1 MSAAL
6 EVLAVERTFPDVR
19 LRVRVV
25 SGTVQNRD
33 LVVLRS
39 GGRYRGHG
47 VVAAVRDEDDDRV
60 LRAGESGVLFFK
72 TQEGLALASP
82 GDTASALG
90 SEGGDGG
97 GALDEAKREAIAED
111 LSRLAPTRPCVMLPL
126 RIETA
131 FAEERGDGRET
142 RPVLRVRATPDALH
156 IRPGLPPFSR
166 EDERLRS
173 AYDVKAQ
180 SDPAAAR
187 RELEAAVGASEARR
201 ILAGAPGGA
210 SPAAAA
216 LPERLVVVATLVSG
230 GGATT
235 RVEAIG
241 GPVPETLPL
250 PFSGETAFEGDRD
263 DPAGWLLDYDRA
275 LEVGMAVSLPLPAGW
290 KGKVRRLVV
299 LGLPRE
305 GRAALMTN
313 LEVRALAGSAA
324 VAGAGTPT
332 KGTAW
337 PTHPPTAEG
346 LDRLRRLLGWDGATR
361 GASGDLPRAAAAL
374 VWHAALGPALRR
386 GIVTPEDG
394 GAEPILAAL
403 HERFVEHVRPDGP
416 VPLILADDLPF
427 GVWPICPGARDPLA
441 PPVEIWPALAER
453 VAERR
458 TSSRKAGPWH
468 ALVDALSEQEHAV
481 RWQIRSNVEGLFEVH
496 RLHAAQRDD
505 QDIGARRQRVSSI
518 WQAADQTLLAFGVP
532 PGTAVRR
539 ATRNVC
545 EPAASLIC
553 GPLVAP
559 DAERGGPSP
568 EHLASFPERA
578 PSDLLK
584 WPYQLFPSG
593 REDSPGE
600 VASLLETLL
609 VVALRDRIGAA
620 AAARLSGDPAEAQ
633 KLEEAFGPAAGGHA
647 ALRGGW
653 QGLVEN
659 AYDPLDS
666 LGTVTLMEWIE
677 NLLAEAAEQAEMD
690 ALTDARALLYV
701 AWQLASAPVE
711 AVHRAVAGALDT
723 GATRLDAWT
732 TAAATARLDRAQGEP
747 LIGAYGM
754 VEDIVRADER
764 EPDTFRL
771 APSVDHASTAAVLEA
786 AEIELMHRGLGD
798 LADVDL
804 SPERTRAA
812 LFLAAGLRAGLTPE
826 ELLGRR
832 ALRLVLRA
840 DEAIKSDDLSRG
852 EIAEAFAENFPLEGK
867 SAPDTAPAGG
877 GRIDGAALLAAI
889 VGEDGAGGGRMTLT
903 LRGRS
908 VNPPEVQT
916 DRIARDLAM
925 ATDALNDLLF
935 AEGVHALALGRE
947 ARAKGAFEALEF
959 GGPVPTSFDVLEA
972 APPAVSV
979 SCGTGLMTAGVAA
992 EGAAPGSLEAC
1003 YPDAATAAA
1012 ALLGPP
1018 EGAVTARVGESVEE
1032 TSSVKVPMAELG
1044 LSPLAWAA
1052 LAAPGQPVETLARAA
1067 AAAALAAGSGSTG
1080 PAGVVLDVAL
1090 DEAATDWLWAAGRA
1104 AEMLARARPLARE
1117 DLPGAV
1123 EDDTPSPP
1131 PGSGAAR
1138 HRTVAGA
1145 LAAALREADDA
1156 TAPDLLLQAVEA
1168 GLLPISPDP
1177 PREAAAAGLQAAAHA
1192 LGAAIEARMTT
1203 ERPLIA
1209 SALPDLPDPAAG
1221 DASLPEEVFW
1231 LDPQQSLTAAP
1242 AALRDW
1248 VRTAARVR
1256 APLEPLADLILAG
1269 AAGGNWRVLQ
1279 WHDGGEG
1286 GPDAAFA
1293 GSRIDL
1299 SGASDAIEA
1308 LVLLDAR
1315 RGPVIAQPPRLRGLL
1330 IDRHLE
1336 EVARPERTAGL
1347 ALSAP
1352 GPTAQ
1357 APQTALACVLPEG
1370 GRWSVGVLEDAA
1382 GLAFDMAKAR
1392 GLRLDDLPDPD
1403 DDPRPPDAVAGLGQ
1417 LLPLLWIAEG
1427 DGTPGACN
1435 FGTPL
1440 EREG

>member
-19 LRVRVV
+19 LQVRVV
-25 SGTVQNRD
+25 SGTVQNGD
-33 LVVLRS
+33 FVVLRL
-39 GGRYRGHG
+39 GGRYRGHA

-72 TQEGLALASP
+72 SQEGLALASP
-82 GDTASALG
+82 GDTASAFG

-97 GALDEAKREAIAED
+97 AALEEAKREAIAED

-142 RPVLRVRATPDALH
+142 RAVLRVRASPDALH
-156 IRPGLPPFSR
+156 IRPGLPAFSP

-210 SPAAAA
+210 PPAAAA
-216 LPERLVVVATLVSG
+216 LPERLVIVATLVSDDG
-230 GGATT
+230 ITS

-275 LEVGMAVSLPLPAGW
+275 HEVGMAVSLPLPAGW
-290 KGKVRRLVV
+290 KGAVRRLVV

-305 GRAALMTN
+305 GRAALVTN
-313 LEVRALAGSAA
+313 LEARALAGSVA

-346 LDRLRRLLGWDGATR
+346 LGRLRRLLGWDGAAR
-361 GASGDLPRAAAAL
+361 GASGDLPRAAAEL

-386 GIVTPEDG
+386 GIVAPEDG
-394 GAEPILAAL
+394 GAEPVLAAL
-403 HERFVEHVRPDGP
+403 RERFVEHVRPDGP
-416 VPLILADDLPF
+416 MPLIVADDLPF
-427 GVWPICPGARDPLA
+427 GVWPICPDARDPLA
-441 PPVEIWPALAER
+441 PPDEVWPVLAER

-458 TSSRKAGPWH
+458 TSSRSVGPWH

-481 RWQIRSNVEGLFEVH
+481 RWQVRSNVEGLFEVH
-496 RLHAAQRDD
+496 RLHASQRDG
-505 QDIGARRQRVSSI
+505 QDIGARHGRVSSI
-518 WQAADQTLLAFGVP
+518 WQAADRTLLAFGIP
-532 PGTAVRR
+532 SGTAVRR
-539 ATRNVC
+539 ANRSVC
-545 EPAASLIC
+545 EPAATLIC

-568 EHLASFPERA
+568 NYLAAFPERV
-578 PSDLLK
+578 PSDLLR

-593 REDSPGE
+593 SEDSPGE

-609 VVALRDRIGAA
+609 AAALRDRIGAA

-633 KLEEAFGPAAGGHA
+633 KLEEAFGPAAGGRA

-653 QGLVEN
+653 RGLVEN

-666 LGTVTLMEWIE
+666 LGTVTLMEWME
-677 NLLAEAAEQAEMD
+677 TLLAEAAKQAEMD

-732 TAAATARLDRAQGEP
+732 TAAATARLDRAPGEP

-786 AEIELMHRGLGD
+786 AEIELRHRGLGD
-798 LADVDL
+798 LADADL

-812 LFLAAGLRAGLTPE
+812 LSLAAGLRAGLTPE
-826 ELLGRR
+826 ELLGRQ

-840 DEAIKSDDLSRG
+840 NEAVTPEGPSRG
-852 EIAEAFAENFPLEGK
+852 AIAEAFAEKFPLEGK
-867 SAPDTAPAGG
+867 SAPETAPAGG
-877 GRIDGAALLAAI
+877 GRIDGRALLAAI
-889 VGEDGAGGGRMTLT
+889 VGEDEDGAGGGQMNLT

-908 VNPPEVQT
+908 VVSPPELLT

-935 AEGVHALALGRE
+935 AEAVHALALGRE

-979 SCGTGLMTAGVAA
+979 SCGTALMTAGVAA
-992 EGAAPGSLEAC
+992 EGAAPGSLETC
-1003 YPDAATAAA
+1003 YPDAAAAVA

-1018 EGAVTARVGESVEE
+1018 EGTVTARVGKSVEE
-1032 TSSVKVPMAELG
+1032 TSSVEVPMAEFA
-1044 LSPLAWAA
+1044 LSSLAWAA
-1052 LAAPGQPVETLARAA
+1052 LAAPGQPVEMLARAA
-1067 AAAALAAGSGSTG
+1067 AVAALAAGSGSTG

-1104 AEMLARARPLARE
+1104 AEMLVRARPLARE

-1123 EDDTPSPP
+1123 ED
-1131 PGSGAAR
+1131 
-1138 HRTVAGA
+1138 
-1145 LAAALREADDA
+1145 
-1156 TAPDLLLQAVEA
+1156 
-1168 GLLPISPDP
+1168 
-1177 PREAAAAGLQAAAHA
+1177 
-1192 LGAAIEARMTT
+1192 
-1203 ERPLIA
+1203 ER
-1209 SALPDLPDPAAG
+1209 
-1221 DASLPEEVFW
+1221 LPE
-1231 LDPQQSLTAAP
+1231 PSL
-1242 AALRDW
+1242 
-1248 VRTAARVR
+1248 
-1256 APLEPLADLILAG
+1256 
-1269 AAGGNWRVLQ
+1269 
-1279 WHDGGEG
+1279 
-1286 GPDAAFA
+1286 
-1293 GSRIDL
+1293 
-1299 SGASDAIEA
+1299 
-1308 LVLLDAR
+1308 
-1315 RGPVIAQPPRLRGLL
+1315 
-1330 IDRHLE
+1330 
-1336 EVARPERTAGL
+1336 
-1347 ALSAP
+1347 
-1352 GPTAQ
+1352 
-1357 APQTALACVLPEG
+1357 
-1370 GRWSVGVLEDAA
+1370 
-1382 GLAFDMAKAR
+1382 
-1392 GLRLDDLPDPD
+1392 
-1403 DDPRPPDAVAGLGQ
+1403 
-1417 LLPLLWIAEG
+1417 
-1427 DGTPGACN
+1427 
-1435 FGTPL
+1435 
-1440 EREG
+1440 